1 MSVVE
6 IAAARLLLY
15 KWAAENPAA
24 APFSDYGTNP
34 ADMDVN
40 NVMVWHSRDQQM
52 LQAFLQWR
60 VSQGGTHPVSG
71 DLTPSSLVEL
81 QNWGVQSAS
90 GPMPPPPVTPPT
102 TVSGDCLTECEALH
116 GPGSGLYDPQALA
129 ACVLKC
135 QQGAVVA
142 TEAPLPAPVT
152 PPATGPLP
160 APPEPVPE
168 TTTTSPKKSKAPWVV
183 AGLAGAA
190 LLVWMAGRKGDMQ
203 ANPARTPKVRSG
215 YAYSTEVGPKDYM
228 DREGGSWQHWHDE
241 DWDTVVVDGGPGYRY
256 LGTRKIDGV
265 LMNVWL
271 DKRRKRYVAQTAV
284 G

>member
-60 VSQGGTHPVSG
+60 ASQGGTHPVSG

-142 TEAPLPAPVT
+142 TEAPLPA
-152 PPATGPLP
+152 TGPLP

-190 LLVWMAGRKGDMQ
+190 LLVWMAGRKGGMQ
-203 ANPARTPKVRSG
+203 PNPSPKVRSG
-215 YAYSTEVGPKDYM
+215 YAYSTGAAQGLKYQDW
-228 DREGGSWQHWHDE
+228 RLARDE
-241 DWDTVVVDGGPGYRY
+241 DWDTVIVDRAERGHIY
-256 LGTRKIDGV
+256 LGTRIIDGTR
-265 LMNVWL
+265 MYVWA